1 MKRPLALLLAAALL
15 FALCACGAQ
24 PDALTQ
30 PQTTEPTTAAP
41 TSAVP
46 TTRETT
52 TEPAAEPTAAEPAAF
67 SPDDVVMTKTPNSSC
82 FSAVGYSEAFETL
95 VVRFRSSGQR
105 YCYFDVPAS
114 VWAAFRAADSL
125 GRYYNTK
132 IKGSY
137 TCEKG

>member
-46 TTRETT
+46 TTRKTT

-67 SPDDVVMTKTPNSSC
+67 SPDDVAMTKTPNAILISMC
-82 FSAVGYSEAFETL
+82 PRRFGRRFAPLIRSAAITTPKSRAVI
-95 VVRFRSSGQR
+95 
-105 YCYFDVPAS
+105 PAKRDN
-114 VWAAFRAADSL
+114 AEKSL
-125 GRYYNTK
+125 LF
-132 IKGSY
+132 
-137 TCEKG
+137 